1 MNIKF
6 NNNILKAGKELRCNI
21 LLIITED
28 KDGKEKTEWF
38 GDKATIK
45 YIPLWKWLF
54 GRE

>member
-6 NNNILKAGKELRCNI
+6 NNNIIKVGKELQCNN

-45 YIPLWKWLF
+45 YIPLWKWLLDK
-54 GRE
+54 E